1 MEPLA
6 PSSSSSSKKPP
17 IDPSPA
23 AAAADDDGRIW
34 TPEKPPQLPRR
45 SRNRS
50 LAFSVKEV
58 KQAPLR
64 LQRTEKGSGSDAAGA
79 DLGRSDDALSFVERQ
94 LLTESDRRSSPLKP
108 KPQIRLPEKNEI
120 LCKFFNSMESSIRL
134 LRLKGSMLTFPS
146 ICTSIQ
152 HLTERRFT
160 YEHLAQIKHILSEAI
175 LIKKVLLRYETTC
188 CMKPELQITLQLEAG
203 DEIPVAELPHPFNR
217 SKPSEIATSE
227 PRAITDLQFAESPSI
242 SSPLH
247 QPVVLSHMSQ
257 SFRKR
262 FSQKKDALPDSCTTS
277 FACIRSASQRDD
289 PPVSL
294 LPSSKQSVP
303 KPPVITKSLQ
313 SSPISMKK
321 VEGIPAK
328 AMRKE
333 YSQARFLSIAQAQ
346 FLRAPDE
353 IKMSTSRLRLKETED
368 EPSAIIWNDVLGL
381 LELLLVANGV
391 MFVRMK
397 GGRKSQVALAQF
409 KGDISVVDSGKTK
422 ECLPVRSPFKALLM
436 LIQHGANG
444 LNLLEAQHVILV
456 EPLLNLAAEAQAI
469 TGSIELDRAR
479 NIYTP
484 IHREG

>member
-188 CMKPELQITLQLEAG
+188 CMKPELQITLQLEAVESNSKQKGETGYSILRRLFRERLVDFFKEHPEG

-262 FSQKKDALPDSCTTS
+262 FSQKKDALPDS
-277 FACIRSASQRDD
+277 
-289 PPVSL
+289 
-294 LPSSKQSVP
+294 
-303 KPPVITKSLQ
+303 
-313 SSPISMKK
+313 
-321 VEGIPAK
+321 
-328 AMRKE
+328 
-333 YSQARFLSIAQAQ
+333 
-346 FLRAPDE
+346 
-353 IKMSTSRLRLKETED
+353 
-368 EPSAIIWNDVLGL
+368 
-381 LELLLVANGV
+381 
-391 MFVRMK
+391 
-397 GGRKSQVALAQF
+397 
-409 KGDISVVDSGKTK
+409 
-422 ECLPVRSPFKALLM
+422 
-436 LIQHGANG
+436 
-444 LNLLEAQHVILV
+444 
-456 EPLLNLAAEAQAI
+456 
-469 TGSIELDRAR
+469 
-479 NIYTP
+479 
-484 IHREG
+484 